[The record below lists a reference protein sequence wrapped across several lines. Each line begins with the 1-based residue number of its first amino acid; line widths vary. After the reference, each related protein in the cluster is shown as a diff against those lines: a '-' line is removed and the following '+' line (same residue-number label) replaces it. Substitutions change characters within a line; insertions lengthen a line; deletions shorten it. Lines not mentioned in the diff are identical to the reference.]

1 MTAEML
7 ERDDLSVYVVAG
19 MPKSFKRRLQEVV
32 RTEAKDPETAGVV
45 QMDEQMA
52 SWVVAKLLDE
62 KRPKGKR
69 TPASRALWRAFTAL
83 SAARYHLQ
91 HTAGDEGD
99 RVRELRMQVEELW
112 RQVSPMFDEHGGPLP
127 DPVPEDDDDD

>member
-1 MTAEML
+1 MSAEML
-7 ERDDLSVYVVAG
+7 EGDDLTVYVVAG

-32 RTEAKDPETAGVV
+32 RTEAKDAEASGVM
-45 QMDEQMA
+45 QLDDEMA
-52 SWVVAKLLDE
+52 EWVVAKLLDK

-91 HTAGDEGD
+91 HAEGPEGE

-112 RQVSPMFDEHGGPLP
+112 RQVSPMFGEEGEPLP
-127 DPVPEDDDDD
+127 DVN